1 MSCFLIMSIPFI
13 MDTVEK
19 LIINDKIAFYRK
31 TNSLLVKEMV
41 YVLDA
46 MILFLINKYL
56 LSSKLL
62 KIIFLISQ
70 PRASYILF
78 NTHYVVYLLLN

>member
-1 MSCFLIMSIPFI
+1 
-13 MDTVEK
+13 
-19 LIINDKIAFYRK
+19 
-31 TNSLLVKEMV
+31 
-41 YVLDA
+41 

-56 LSSKLL
+56 LSCQLL
-62 KIIFLISQ
+62 KIISLISQ